1 MNVQYII
8 PCYNFSAMM
17 AEDAATPELR
27 NPNNHVYQAPGKL
40 LTILKKLL
48 GRSTLDAELVLID
61 PKDRPDPENEK
72 KISAFCE
79 WLS

>member
-48 GRSTLDAELVLID
+48 GR
-61 PKDRPDPENEK
+61 
-72 KISAFCE
+72 
-79 WLS
+79 